1 MIKQQRL
8 QREKGSFHA
17 LYSVYIVDE
26 IMAFYMS
33 SCPMYIRLSLE
44 VYNMYMYNVM
54 QVLSPLAE

>member
-1 MIKQQRL
+1 MASLKG
-8 QREKGSFHA
+8 KGSFHA

-26 IMAFYMS
+26 IVEFYMS
-33 SCPMYIRLSLE
+33 SSPMYIRLSLE